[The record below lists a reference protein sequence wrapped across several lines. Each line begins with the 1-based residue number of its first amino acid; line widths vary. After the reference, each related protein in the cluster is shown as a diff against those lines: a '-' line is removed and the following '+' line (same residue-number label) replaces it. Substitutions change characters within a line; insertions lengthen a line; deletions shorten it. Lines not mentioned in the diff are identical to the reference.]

1 MGLNKKVS
9 LSIAAAIVIDKLNKK
24 SSLKKQNNRK
34 LKKAIKKG
42 KKCY

>member
-1 MGLNKKVS
+1 MGLNKKIS
-9 LSIAAAIVIDKLNKK
+9 LSIAASKAIDELNKK

-42 KKCY
+42 KKC